1 MLVNH
6 RTNDL
11 GSTMLATVGRK
22 PKLRKKK
29 GPFSSGRLEATC
41 VLQATINS
49 L

>member
-11 GSTMLATVGRK
+11 GSAMSASVGRK
-22 PKLRKKK
+22 PKLRKRK
-29 GPFSSGRLEATC
+29 GHFSGRLEATF
-41 VLQATINS
+41 VLQATTDS